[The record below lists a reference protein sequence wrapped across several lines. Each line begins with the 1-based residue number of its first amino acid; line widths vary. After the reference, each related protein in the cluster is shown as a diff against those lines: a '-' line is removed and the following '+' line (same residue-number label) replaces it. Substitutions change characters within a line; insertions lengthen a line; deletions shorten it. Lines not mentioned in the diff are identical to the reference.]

1 MKETQWNKS
10 LSTLRSLK
18 SLLFSLTDSREALTV
33 TVSVKCL
40 RKRQIF
46 SGVSVWSEE
55 GTSTIYCLEKKVSGQ
70 WKADIIT
77 HDCGL
82 ITVIISILTFYA
94 REGRLA
100 T

>member
-18 SLLFSLTDSREALTV
+18 SLLFSTDSREALTA
-33 TVSVKCL
+33 TVSVKRL

-55 GTSTIYCLEKKVSGQ
+55 GTSTIYCLERKVSGQ

-82 ITVIISILTFYA
+82 ITVIISILTFYT